1 MEAAVARLG
10 FSLDAKIGF
19 SQFFTI
25 TRVLHPLLVLPQ

>member
-10 FSLDAKIGF
+10 FSLDAKIWI